1 MLSENPF
8 YALIVTNTSI
18 KNNMATSIAHI
29 YIHDKPV
36 IKTLHH
42 VVNVTS
48 TEAELFSIRCS
59 INQATNIQ
67 GISKIVVITDSLHAA
82 WKFFDFSSHLFQVH
96 FTSILNKLRKF
107 FIQNHNNS
115 IKFWECPSQYSWL
128 LHKVVDKETKSF
140 NSLS

>member
-1 MLSENPF
+1 
-8 YALIVTNTSI
+8 
-18 KNNMATSIAHI
+18 MATSIAHI

-42 VVNVTS
+42 AVNVTS

-82 WKFFDFSSHLFQVH
+82 
-96 FTSILNKLRKF
+96 
-107 FIQNHNNS
+107 
-115 IKFWECPSQYSWL
+115 
-128 LHKVVDKETKSF
+128 
-140 NSLS
+140 